1 MINIILLPVLES
13 DQRAIL
19 LLQTGNI
26 KRSMSKRR
34 AIISYDKLTID
45 QKKQILKD
53 FPDGYI
59 NHLTTIKTPTG
70 ETLDAL
76 MWETDEVIY
85 LVKIN
90 KVAPKAAVVDEDDDD
105 FEEDIDK
112 LDVKEDDLDADDEE
126 EEEDYD
132 KPDEDAG
139 EDED

>member
-1 MINIILLPVLES
+1 
-13 DQRAIL
+13 
-19 LLQTGNI
+19 
-26 KRSMSKRR
+26 MSKRR

-90 KVAPKAAVVDEDDDD
+90 KIVPKAAVVDDEDDD
-105 FEEDIDK
+105 FEEDDFEK
-112 LDVKEDDLDADDEE
+112 VDVKDDEMDSDDDDDD
-126 EEEDYD
+126 DYD
-132 KPDEDAG
+132 KPDVDEEEDDD
-139 EDED
+139 DE

>member
-1 MINIILLPVLES
+1 
-13 DQRAIL
+13 
-19 LLQTGNI
+19 
-26 KRSMSKRR
+26 MSKRR

-53 FPDGYI
+53 FPDGYV

-76 MWETDEVIY
+76 MWETEEVIY

-90 KVAPKAAVVDEDDDD
+90 KIAPKPAAVDEDDDD
-105 FEEDIDK
+105 FEDDIDK
-112 LDVKEDDLDADDEE
+112 LDVKDDELDADDE

-132 KPDEDAG
+132 KPDEDEG

>member
-1 MINIILLPVLES
+1 
-13 DQRAIL
+13 
-19 LLQTGNI
+19 
-26 KRSMSKRR
+26 MSKRR

-76 MWETDEVIY
+76 MWETEEVIY

-90 KVAPKAAVVDEDDDD
+90 KVAPKAAAVDEDDERSDSGASD
-105 FEEDIDK
+105 LRAELIRRKHANPTTKKDNTMRRR
-112 LDVKEDDLDADDEE
+112 VKTSA
-126 EEEDYD
+126 
-132 KPDEDAG
+132 
-139 EDED
+139 